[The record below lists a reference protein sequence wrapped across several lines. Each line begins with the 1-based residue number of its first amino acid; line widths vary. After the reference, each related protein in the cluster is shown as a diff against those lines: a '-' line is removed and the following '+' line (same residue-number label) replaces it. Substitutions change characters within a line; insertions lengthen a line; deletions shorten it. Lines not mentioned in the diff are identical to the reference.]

1 MDIPLAIRDIIL
13 QSSEIMQKIAIFAI
27 VFTAGVIVSIL
38 IRKSIT
44 KFLSTKISR
53 TLAANIARVVY
64 YILLLISLIAALG
77 AIGID
82 LTGFAIAGGF
92 AGIVIGI
99 ALQPILS
106 NLFAGIYL
114 MIEKTVNVG
123 EFVEINNNLGEIVNI
138 SPMFT
143 RIRTVDG
150 HIVSIANTQII
161 GSVIKNYSK
170 AIARRVEFNISIAYK
185 ENAEK
190 AYNIVK
196 RILDE
201 HPYVLVNPSPDVF
214 VSELG
219 QSGVNIKVRVW
230 TPPQVAYD
238 VVKDLLWRIKKALSE
253 EGIEIPFTQVDIWF
267 RTPLIIDNRQC
278 TD

>member
-1 MDIPLAIRDIIL
+1 MDIPSAIRDIIL
-13 QSSEIMQKIAIFAI
+13 QSSGIMQKIAVFAI
-27 VFTAGVIVSIL
+27 VFTAGVIVSVL

-53 TLAANIARVVY
+53 ALAANIARVVY
-64 YILLLISLIAALG
+64 YTLLLISLIAALG

-82 LTGFAIAGGF
+82 LTGLAIAGGF

-106 NLFAGIYL
+106 NLFSGIYL

-201 HPYVLVNPSPDVF
+201 HPYILVNPFPDVF

-267 RTPLIIDNRQC
+267 RTPLIIDRQY

>member
-1 MDIPLAIRDIIL
+1 MDIPSVLRDIIL
-13 QSSEIMQKIAIFAI
+13 QSSEVMYKIAVFAI

-53 TLAANIARVVY
+53 ALAANIGRAAY
-64 YILLLISLIAALG
+64 YVLLLISLIVALG
-77 AIGID
+77 AIGVD
-82 LTGFAIAGGF
+82 LTGLAIAGGF

-114 MIEKTVNVG
+114 MIEKTVGVG

-161 GSVIKNYSK
+161 GSVVKNFSK
-170 AIARRVEFNISIAYK
+170 AIARRVEFNIGIAYK

-219 QSGVNIKVRVW
+219 QNSVNIKIRVW

-253 EGIEIPFTQVDIWF
+253 EGIEIPFTQVDVWF
-267 RTPLIIDNRQC
+267 RTPLIIDRQC